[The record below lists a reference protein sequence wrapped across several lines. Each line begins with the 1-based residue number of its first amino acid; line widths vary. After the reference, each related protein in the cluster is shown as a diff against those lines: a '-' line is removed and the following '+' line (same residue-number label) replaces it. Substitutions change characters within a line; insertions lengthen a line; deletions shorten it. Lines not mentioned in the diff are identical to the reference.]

1 MSPVFFVPKK
11 DGKKE
16 DGAGLSVFEQLDGQ
30 EQLSVTT
37 DFGSDRQ
44 YLEEEGVHE
53 DRLKMGIQQC
63 KDKGGR

>member
-16 DGAGLSVFEQLDGQ
+16 DGAELSVFEQLVSQ

-37 DFGSDRQ
+37 DFESNR
-44 YLEEEGVHE
+44 
-53 DRLKMGIQQC
+53 
-63 KDKGGR
+63 